1 MILTILF
8 WLGFVLYILA
18 SFVLILVVLVQSG
31 KGGGLSGLVGAGSAI
46 SDHLGATGAEK
57 TLTRWTTYC
66 AIGFLILNILLV
78 LMGGKIFVSESIADK
93 IPVSD
98 QAPAAVPGA
107 TAQPPAGPPA
117 EAPGQ
122 PPAPAAA
129 QPASAPVAA
138 PAAQPVPAQPPAA
151 AQPPVAPAAAA
162 PANP

>member
-1 MILTILF
+1 MILTIFF

-46 SDHLGATGAEK
+46 GDHLGATGAEK

-78 LMGGKIFVSESIADK
+78 LMGGKIFVSESITDK
-93 IPVSD
+93 LPVSE
-98 QAPAAVPGA
+98 QAPAAAPGA
-107 TAQPPAGPPA
+107 TTQPPA

-122 PPAPAAA
+122 PAAPEA
-129 QPASAPVAA
+129 QPASRPVAA
-138 PAAQPVPAQPPAA
+138 PAAQPAPAQPPAA
-151 AQPPVAPAAAA
+151 AAQPPAAPAPTAPA